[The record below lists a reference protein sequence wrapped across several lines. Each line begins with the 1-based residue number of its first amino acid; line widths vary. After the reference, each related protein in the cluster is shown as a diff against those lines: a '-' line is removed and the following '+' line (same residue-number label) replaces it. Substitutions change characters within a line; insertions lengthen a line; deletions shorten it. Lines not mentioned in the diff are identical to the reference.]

1 LIKKKYFLVFL
12 KLSLNQIDAFTR
24 TKAYS
29 LKKKAKLLVNISTVK
44 NLSLLGYFF
53 HYFPTTS
60 GQSHHSSL
68 KKKVDHIQII
78 FV

>member
-1 LIKKKYFLVFL
+1 LVFL

-29 LKKKAKLLVNISTVK
+29 LKKKSQTACQHFYSQEFKPFRILFSLFSNNLWTVTP
-44 NLSLLGYFF
+44 LF
-53 HYFPTTS
+53 T
-60 GQSHHSSL
+60 Q
-68 KKKVDHIQII
+68 KKVDHIQII